1 MPITATVT
9 GKNGPGLSFTSQVF
23 PGLNEIR
30 INTDQMT
37 LQMFKGG
44 QALDTVDLAA
54 ATTLTGTIAGSTSTV
69 TIVLS

>member
-1 MPITATVT
+1 MSIQVTVT
-9 GKNGPGLSFTSQVF
+9 GKNGPGLSVTTAVIA
-23 PGLNEIR
+23 GLSEVR

-44 QALDTVDLAA
+44 QALDAIDLTT

-69 TIVLS
+69 TVVLS